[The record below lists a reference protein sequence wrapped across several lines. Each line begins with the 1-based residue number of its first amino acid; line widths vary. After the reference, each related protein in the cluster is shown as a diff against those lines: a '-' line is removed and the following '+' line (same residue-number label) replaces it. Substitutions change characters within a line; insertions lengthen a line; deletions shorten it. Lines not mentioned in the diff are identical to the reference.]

1 MKIRTVSIRR
11 SNLRLCTQ
19 AENSR
24 DPKVAVQNTIGSKG
38 VCYSKRYRNWRAT
51 IGIMNRDYSLGS
63 YATKTE
69 AAIAY
74 NIGSVEFHG
83 PFARLDDMGKVCGGR
98 HFILEDLLPQVSQF
112 LTENE
117 IAKDLLF

>member
-1 MKIRTVSIRR
+1 M
-11 SNLRLCTQ
+11 
-19 AENSR
+19 A
-24 DPKVAVQNTIGSKG
+24 AHNTSGFKG

-51 IGIMNRDYSLGS
+51 IGITNRDYSLGS

-83 PFARLDDMGKVCGGR
+83 PFARLNYMGKFCSGR
-98 HFILEDLLPQVSQF
+98 HFVVEDLLTPRPPGIDNR
-112 LTENE
+112 L
-117 IAKDLLF
+117 AKIRERLEASNHQS